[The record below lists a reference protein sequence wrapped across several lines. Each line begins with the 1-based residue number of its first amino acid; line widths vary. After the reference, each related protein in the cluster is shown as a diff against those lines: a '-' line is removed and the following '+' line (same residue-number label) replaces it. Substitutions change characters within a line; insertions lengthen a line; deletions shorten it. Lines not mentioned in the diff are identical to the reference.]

1 MSLFWRIFGLNAV
14 VLGSATALLLWAPVT
29 VSVPVV
35 LTEAVILVGGLVVML
50 VANAALLR
58 WGLSP
63 LDRLTRLMT
72 TVDLL
77 RPGQRLP
84 AHGGGE
90 VADLIRTFNAM
101 LDRLEQ
107 ERATSSARVL
117 LAQEAE
123 RRRIAQ
129 ELHDEVGQSMT
140 AILLALKRAADAAD
154 PPLRDELHQAQEI
167 TRESLDEVRRLVRRL
182 RPGVLDDLGLVAAL
196 TSLTSDFATH
206 TGLRVVRRFDAEL
219 PALDPETEL
228 VLYRVAQESLTN
240 AARHA
245 DAERVEVALTR
256 ADGAV
261 VLAIT
266 DDGRGIKTACEG
278 AGIRG
283 MRERALLIGAALDI
297 TDAAEGPGGSAG
309 PGGFGG
315 NGTPGTSGAP
325 GGSST
330 GVSRGSSTGVSGWST
345 AGASR
350 ASAAGVARGATLADM
365 SSGAAPA
372 VGAPASSGPAR
383 PAPADATA
391 PVRTGTAT
399 GTGTGTGS
407 GTGPAAGPGTRVR
420 LTAPLPSKPRKQ
432 P

>member
-1 MSLFWRIFGLNAV
+1 VSLFWRIFGLNAV

-58 WGLSP
+58 WGLAP
-63 LDRLTRLMT
+63 LGRVTRLMT

-84 AHGGGE
+84 ADGGGGE
-90 VADLIRTFNAM
+90 VAELIRTFNAM
-101 LDRLEQ
+101 LDRLEH

-140 AILLALKRAADAAD
+140 AILLALKRAADEAEA
-154 PPLRDELHQAQEI
+154 PLREELQQAQEI

-182 RPGVLDDLGLVAAL
+182 RPGVLDDLGLVSAL

-206 TGLRVVRRFDAEL
+206 TGLEVVRRFDADL
-219 PALDPETEL
+219 PVLEPETEL
-228 VLYRVAQESLTN
+228 VLYRVAQEGLTN

-245 DAERVEVALTR
+245 DAERDEVGLTR
-256 ADGAV
+256 TDGAV
-261 VLAIT
+261 VLAVT
-266 DDGRGIKTACEG
+266 DDGRGIRAACEG

-283 MRERALLIGAALDI
+283 MRERALLIGATLDI
-297 TDAAEGPGGSAG
+297 TDASDAGRGSTEAPGAMDSAG
-309 PGGFGG
+309 SPG
-315 NGTPGTSGAP
+315 P
-325 GGSST
+325 
-330 GVSRGSSTGVSGWST
+330 
-345 AGASR
+345 
-350 ASAAGVARGATLADM
+350 
-365 SSGAAPA
+365 
-372 VGAPASSGPAR
+372 
-383 PAPADATA
+383 
-391 PVRTGTAT
+391 
-399 GTGTGTGS
+399 
-407 GTGPAAGPGTRVR
+407 RVR
-420 LTAPLPSKPRKQ
+420 LTAPVPRKQ

>member
-14 VLGSATALLLWAPVT
+14 VLGTATALLLWAPVT
-29 VSVPVV
+29 VSVPVL
-35 LTEAVILVGGLVVML
+35 LTEAVILVGGLAVML
-50 VANAALLR
+50 VANGALLR

-63 LDRLTRLMT
+63 LDRLTKLMT

-84 AHGGGE
+84 VPGGGE
-90 VADLIRTFNAM
+90 VAELIRTFNAM
-101 LDRLEQ
+101 LDRLEH

-140 AILLALKRAADAAD
+140 AILLVLGRAADEAGE
-154 PPLRDELHQAQEI
+154 PLRDELHQAQEI

-182 RPGVLDDLGLVAAL
+182 RPGVLDDLGLISAL
-196 TSLTSDFATH
+196 TSLTHDFATH
-206 TGLRVVRRFDAEL
+206 TGLHVRRRFDPDL
-219 PALDPETEL
+219 PALEPETEL
-228 VLYRVAQESLTN
+228 VLYRVAQEGLTN

-245 DAERVEVALTR
+245 DAERVEVSLRR

-261 VLAIT
+261 VLTIE
-266 DDGRGIKTACEG
+266 DDGRGIEAAREG

-297 TDAAEGPGGSAG
+297 TS
-309 PGGFGG
+309 
-315 NGTPGTSGAP
+315 AP
-325 GGSST
+325 G
-330 GVSRGSSTGVSGWST
+330 
-345 AGASR
+345 A
-350 ASAAGVARGATLADM
+350 
-365 SSGAAPA
+365 
-372 VGAPASSGPAR
+372 
-383 PAPADATA
+383 
-391 PVRTGTAT
+391 
-399 GTGTGTGS
+399 
-407 GTGPAAGPGTRVR
+407 GTRIR
-420 LTAPLPSKPRKQ
+420 LTTPVPRKQ